1 MNLDPAAR
9 RGLARLITRLA
20 NAGID
25 EVLRT
30 PLPAISRPAR
40 RIGFTGPPGAGKST
54 LVGRYVERRASA
66 ECAIA
71 VLGIDPAS
79 PYSGGAILGDRVRM
93 DEAAGN
99 PRVFMRSVSSR
110 DAFDGLCNNVA
121 DILLALEAHGFDEIV
136 METVGVGQAEHAVE
150 ALVDTVVLL
159 MQPETGDGIQ
169 ALKAGILEVADIIVV
184 SKSDLPGA
192 ARMRENV
199 AGTVRFGARRAAGG
213 WEVPVVGVSSEA
225 GTGFEELEAAIAHHA
240 GWAARHRDPEERQA
254 ARMRYRLHDL
264 LLRRLET
271 VLGDLPSSEVNAASP
286 AALYDRIV
294 AGLAR

>member
-1 MNLDPAAR
+1 MLDPAAR
-9 RGLARLITRLA
+9 RELARLITRLA
-20 NAGID
+20 NAGTQ
-25 EVLRT
+25 EVLAE
-30 PLPAISRPAR
+30 PPPAITKPAR

-66 ECAIA
+66 GCTVA

-93 DEAAGN
+93 DDAAGN

-121 DILLALEAHGFDEIV
+121 DILLALDARGFDEIV
-136 METVGVGQAEHAVE
+136 METVGVGQAEHAVK

-169 ALKAGILEVADIIVV
+169 ALKAGILEVADVIVI
-184 SKSDLPGA
+184 SKSDMPGA

-199 AGTVRFGARRAAGG
+199 AGTVRFGARRSAG
-213 WEVPVVGVSSEA
+213 WDVPVIGVSSEA
-225 GTGFEELEAAIAHHA
+225 GTGFEELEAALAKHA
-240 GWAARHRDPEERQA
+240 AWAGAHRDAGETQA
-254 ARMRYRLHDL
+254 MRTRYRLQDL
-264 LLRRLET
+264 LIRRLET
-271 VLGDLPSSEVNAASP
+271 VLDELAAAEVNAASP
-286 AALYDRIV
+286 AALYDRV
-294 AGLAR
+294 VSLLGR